1 MEITATEI
9 AFLALLL
16 FIGLLVYLK
25 VPQQIAGALDQ
36 KSQAI
41 AHELH
46 EARRLREEAEK
57 LHAEYEAKRAA
68 AESEAKAIIE
78 AAKAQA
84 ALVAE
89 ETRQSMM
96 AAMRSSSPIS
106 VLCTHERPDAS
117 GAGRGRRARDAEQV
131 RLKLITRAAR
141 AAGGEFGTQSGGA
154 FGVALLFEQTR
165 EADNAAFV
173 QRRAV

>member
-9 AFLALLL
+9 AFLALLM

-36 KSQAI
+36 RSQAI

-68 AESEAKAIIE
+68 AESEAKAIVA
-78 AAKAQA
+78 AAKEQA
-84 ALVAE
+84 ATVAE

-96 AAMRSSSPIS
+96 AAMARREEQAEDRI
-106 VLCTHERPDAS
+106 AS
-117 GAGRGRRARDAEQV
+117 AGAKAADEV
-131 RLKLITRAAR
+131 RAA
-141 AAGGEFGTQSGGA
+141 AAEAAIAAAERMIRERMNDDAQAALVRDGVGEMARKFG
-154 FGVALLFEQTR
+154 
-165 EADNAAFV
+165 
-173 QRRAV
+173 